1 MIRIVGIQRSDDPN
15 REFVLLQNQGS
26 RRVTLRGHGVVSEQA
41 IESGCDAAFFPK
53 DDVLIPPG
61 LFVVL
66 KTGCGQNRWGRTK
79 DGSNVYFCHMNRL
92 EPVWLRVRGPV
103 HVVSTQHTFVERE
116 TYSLV

>member
-1 MIRIVGIQRSDDPN
+1 MIRIVGIQRSEDPD

-26 RRVTLRGHGVVSEQA
+26 RRVTLRGHGIVSEEA
-41 IESGCDAAFFPK
+41 IETDGDAAFFLK

-61 LFVVL
+61 LYVLL

-79 DGSNVYFCHMNRL
+79 DGTNVYFCHMNRL
-92 EPVWLRVRGPV
+92 EPVWMRVRGPV
-103 HVVSTQHTFVERE
+103 HVLAMQHSYVERD